1 MSAVKWTSA
10 QLAAYQSKL
19 AAKPAKAKPAKAK
32 KAKKPPRLD
41 FFPEYCLAW
50 DLPRPT
56 PEYRFHPA
64 RKWRI
69 DYYFEANGRRVGLEV
84 EGGIYVMGRHT
95 RGAGFAGDMEKYN
108 AAAQVGIT
116 IVRVTPGDLL
126 KLKTFEL
133 IKKTLYGTH
142 GPI

>member
-1 MSAVKWTSA
+1 MSVARWTSKEYA
-10 QLAAYQSKL
+10 TYN
-19 AAKPAKAKPAKAK
+19 AKSVKKKVKAK
-32 KAKKPPRLD
+32 KVTRIDL
-41 FFPEYCLAW
+41 FPDVCVKFG
-50 DLPRPT
+50 LPRPT